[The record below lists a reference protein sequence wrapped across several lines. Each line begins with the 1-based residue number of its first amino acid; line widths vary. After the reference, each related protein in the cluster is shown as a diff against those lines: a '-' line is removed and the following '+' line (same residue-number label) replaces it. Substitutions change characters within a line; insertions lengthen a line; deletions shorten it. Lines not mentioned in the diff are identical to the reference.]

1 MKEGTLLNRLTR
13 SHSLVAVS
21 ACVLLAACG
30 GTSAGGSSPVS
41 SVVSQAA
48 PAAAAATAPAK
59 PSVSASAAA
68 AASAKPSA
76 AAAASGGART
86 HLTVNAAS
94 LASIS
99 NLLLLVAADGGILAK
114 HGLDV
119 DLQQVGGTQTIIP
132 VIKGDAEVC
141 QCDLTQTLGA
151 VQTGTADVRFV
162 AGTTVGY
169 GTKIVLR
176 KDIADKAGI
185 TSASS
190 VKDRIAALKG
200 LKIGITGVGSGT
212 DQVTRIVLEQ
222 GGMNP
227 DKDVE
232 IVAIGDANNLPT
244 ALAGKK
250 IDAFTMTQPVPQQ
263 AIVSGDAVMLVD
275 PAAGDVPSLGT
286 SLQNGVVFTTDYIG
300 KHRDIVQSFADAM
313 VEADQTLQQNK
324 EQMRTLIK
332 GKRFGQMAQST
343 FDVAFDGQVALTP
356 KSPKLEAPSVQAGI
370 DLLKHFSNKPVTVT
384 PDQLADYSFV
394 K

>member
-1 MKEGTLLNRLTR
+1 MAAL
-13 SHSLVAVS
+13 SLS
-21 ACVLLAACG
+21 LGLAACG
-30 GTSAGGSSPVS
+30 SPAASPSGSAPAAVS
-41 SVVSQAA
+41 AAA
-48 PAAAAATAPAK
+48 PAP
-59 PSVSASAAA
+59 ASAAA
-68 AASAKPSA
+68 AKPAAPASAA
-76 AAAASGGART
+76 GRT

-99 NLLLLVAADGGILAK
+99 NLLLLIATDDGLLAK
-114 HGLDV
+114 RGLDV
-119 DLQQVGGTQTIIP
+119 ELVQVGGTQTIIP
-132 VIKGDAEVC
+132 VIRGDADIC

-162 AGTTVGY
+162 AGTTIGY

-176 KDIADKAGI
+176 KDIAEKAGI

-190 VKDRIAALKG
+190 AKDRIAALKG

-227 DKDVE
+227 DSDVQ

-263 AIVSGDAVMLVD
+263 AIAAGDAVMLVD
-275 PAAGDVPSLGT
+275 PAAGDVPSLKS
-286 SLQNGVVFTTDYIG
+286 SLQNGVVVTTDYIA
-300 KHRDIVQSFADAM
+300 KHRDVVQRFVDAIG
-313 VEADQTLQQNK
+313 EADQVLAEQK
-324 EQMRTLIK
+324 EDMRALVK
-332 GKRFGQMAQST
+332 SKRFGSMAQAT

-356 KSPKLEAPSVQAGI
+356 KSPKLEASSVQAGI